1 MQYYEEFRQL
11 ANILNNQTRE
21 AFHPDCRGEI
31 PDRGRFSTSH
41 PGCRG
46 EIPDKERFFCIPS
59 GLPGRNHGQG
69 TIFLHSIRATGEK
82 SGTGHSN
89 YTLCRYFRQKVTEVY
104 RKTRSKHR
112 FSVPS
117 GHKTAKK
124 LPKCLPEH
132 NPTGTRQDIFQHGPQ
147 QAHRG
152 TFPKKKDL
160 TGTSQSVR
168 AFRSRSHSLA

>member
-104 RKTRSKHR
+104 RKTRSNIVLEYRPVIKQPKSCQSVYQNTTR
-112 FSVPS
+112 QAQDKTFSNMDPNRLTEVLSPKKRISQAQVNLCEPS
-117 GHKTAKK
+117 G
-124 LPKCLPEH
+124 
-132 NPTGTRQDIFQHGPQ
+132 
-147 QAHRG
+147 
-152 TFPKKKDL
+152 
-160 TGTSQSVR
+160 
-168 AFRSRSHSLA
+168 LARTD